1 MQIITKISQFFHL
14 LLTAELQYQK
24 RKEMI
29 SLMEGFDLTRVFSTM
44 DTFKKNSL
52 RVTFLRNWIAEFG
65 YTLDDQ
71 EFQKFL
77 ERWFK
82 LGASGINHPNRKTG
96 TKYLSKLEKFIF
108 KGSRTSTEQM
118 VQENNTL
125 TVLEKSRE
133 NPDSLSSKPEQ
144 LHEITR
150 NHLVSRQSHIKSF
163 SKTEE
168 EQTYKEYQRQVH
180 DLRDPDNFRHL
191 GDDLISN
198 ALKQLEFNLK
208 DLEKLLKKVSL

>member
-1 MQIITKISQFFHL
+1 
-14 LLTAELQYQK
+14 
-24 RKEMI
+24 
-29 SLMEGFDLTRVFSTM
+29 
-44 DTFKKNSL
+44 
-52 RVTFLRNWIAEFG
+52 
-65 YTLDDQ
+65 
-71 EFQKFL
+71 
-77 ERWFK
+77 
-82 LGASGINHPNRKTG
+82 
-96 TKYLSKLEKFIF
+96 
-108 KGSRTSTEQM
+108 M

-198 ALKQLEFNLK
+198 ALK
-208 DLEKLLKKVSL
+208 